1 MKNIHEFLK
10 TNYPKAIE
18 LKKKFKILEKKEWD
32 SITVLA
38 ELNVQLSHLYNVLYP
53 SELINEAERNISKI
67 GDEISDVL
75 LQLSYLAYLEKINL
89 NNIKKYEDY
98 TYDQIT
104 GLSVL
109 LGQLTERILEKY
121 EYRFDKNRPG
131 FPTAKSF
138 IEDRILKMFVIIDNY
153 AVNNNIDINKEFKYM
168 YEDATSFIEK
178 RINN

>member
-1 MKNIHEFLK
+1 MKYIHEFIR

-18 LKKKFKILEKKEWD
+18 LKKKFKIIEKREWN

-38 ELNVQLSHLYNVLYP
+38 ELNVQLSHLYNALYP
-53 SELINEAERNISKI
+53 SEEINETGRNISNI
-67 GDEISDVL
+67 GDEISDAL

-89 NNIKKYEDY
+89 SNIKKYEDY

-121 EYRFDKNRPG
+121 KYRFDKNRPG
-131 FPTAKSF
+131 FATPKAF
-138 IEDRILKMFVIIDNY
+138 IEDRILKMYAIIDNY
-153 AVNNNIDINKEFKYM
+153 AVKKGIDINKEFKDM
-168 YEDATSFIEK
+168 YEDATSFITK
-178 RINN
+178 KIHK

>member
-1 MKNIHEFLK
+1 MKYIHEFIK

-18 LKKKFKILEKKEWD
+18 LKKKFKIIEKKEWN

-38 ELNVQLSHLYNVLYP
+38 ELTVQLSHLYNALYP
-53 SELINEAERNISKI
+53 SDEINEVGRNISNI

-75 LQLSYLAYLEKINL
+75 LQLSYLAYIEKINI

-98 TYDQIT
+98 SYDHIT

-121 EYRFDKNRPG
+121 DYRFDKNRPG
-131 FPTAKSF
+131 FATPKAF
-138 IEDRILKMFVIIDNY
+138 IEDRILKMFAIVDNY
-153 AVNNNIDINKEFKYM
+153 AVRKGIDINKEFNDM
-168 YEDATSFIEK
+168 YEDATSFITK
-178 RINN
+178 KINE

>member
-1 MKNIHEFLK
+1 MKYIHEFLK

-18 LKKKFKILEKKEWD
+18 LKKKFKIIETKEWD

-38 ELNVQLSHLYNVLYP
+38 ELNVQLNHLYNVLYP
-53 SELINEAERNISKI
+53 SEEINEVGRNISHI

-89 NNIKKYEDY
+89 SNIKKYEDY

-131 FPTAKSF
+131 FATAKAF
-138 IEDRILKMFVIIDNY
+138 IEDRILKMFAIIDNY
-153 AVNNNIDINKEFKYM
+153 AVKKNIDINKEFNDM
-168 YEDATSFIEK
+168 YDDATSFITKKISE
-178 RINN
+178 